1 MPELAGVMVGNYFLL
16 ECLGREGMAE
26 TYRARPT
33 TRGGFDVEL
42 RIFRPSFPDP
52 TGFQEHFASEVE
64 KVWRC
69 HHEHIQ
75 PLLEFGAGDD
85 LLFCVTEFAQVE
97 TLEQILQEAERQECL
112 TPLPIPLVV
121 RYITQICAALQYV
134 HERQIVHGNIQPSSV
149 LVQSN
154 EHVLLTNFGMKH
166 IYQDNEPVVAQIE
179 EGNTAYIA
187 PEQIVGMLS
196 PASDIYAVGVLLY
209 RLLAGRL
216 PYDGESGGEIAMK
229 HTNDPIPSLREWQP
243 DLPESVELVV
253 RVALAKN
260 PAARFPNANAL
271 AEALLAAVASDI
283 PPVVSVKPQKRIE
296 VRARR
301 TPFTWSRALALLTI
315 VLILLGLVGTLFFF
329 SSLPLHLQD
338 FSGLPFHGDGLG
350 GIVEI
355 RRGGGTTST
364 GPKATATATAVLIPS
379 TGSVPPARSKPP
391 LSSQPQT
398 PVANGTVMPIS
409 ATPPAVACI
418 PGTLSLDGSP
428 NLQPLLQQIDT
439 DYAGYC
445 PGLAISLHKDG
456 SRTGLN
462 LVQHG
467 RIDVATSDLSANPTR
482 NLTDHPVVALL
493 YALIVSPDVQLSGL
507 SSAEI
512 QGIYQ
517 GQLTNWAQVGGPDEA
532 IKVILPPAT
541 AAINAIFQT
550 FVLNGMRESVAGTRI
565 KSDSPALVV
574 RTVSQTPGAIS
585 YVPLVVAQGTRVQL
599 VSIDGVSP
607 STQSLLQGSYT
618 FWSVEHFYTQG
629 DGTAQFQSYLQFF
642 NSGQEMHVMPQFGAA
657 PVDIMNPSILASHL
671 PGPQI

>member
-16 ECLGREGMAE
+16 ECLGREGMVE

-97 TLEQILQEAERQECL
+97 TLEQMLREAERQECL
-112 TPLPIPLVV
+112 TPLPVPLVV
-121 RYITQICAALQYV
+121 RYITQICSALHYA

-154 EHVLLTNFGMKH
+154 EHVLLTNFSMKH
-166 IYQDNEPVVAQIE
+166 IYQDDEPVVAQIE

-209 RLLAGRL
+209 RLLAGHL

-229 HTNDPIPSLREWQP
+229 HTNDPIPSLREWRP

-260 PAARFPNANAL
+260 PAARFPDANAL
-271 AEALLAAVASDI
+271 AEALLAAIASDI
-283 PPVVSVKPQKRIE
+283 PPVVSVQPQKRIE

-301 TPFTWSRALALLTI
+301 TPFTWSRALSLLTI

-329 SSLPLHLQD
+329 ASSPLHLQD
-338 FSGLPFHGDGLG
+338 FFGLPFHGDGLG
-350 GIVEI
+350 GIVGI
-355 RRGGGTTST
+355 KRGGGTTST
-364 GPKATATATAVLIPS
+364 EPKATATATATSIPS
-379 TGSVPPARSKPP
+379 IGSAPSARSTPP
-391 LSSQPQT
+391 GQPHT

-409 ATPPAVACI
+409 SKPPAVVCI
-418 PGTLSLDGSP
+418 SGTLSLDGSP
-428 NLQPLLQQIDT
+428 NLQPLLQQINA
-439 DYAGYC
+439 DYASYC
-445 PGLAISLHKDG
+445 PGLAISLHEDG
-456 SRTGLN
+456 SRPGLN
-462 LVQHG
+462 FVQHG
-467 RIDVATSDLSANPTR
+467 STDVAVSDLSANPTR
-482 NLTDHPVVALL
+482 NLTDHPAMALL

-517 GQLTNWAQVGGPDEA
+517 GEITNWNQVGGPDEA
-532 IKVILPPAT
+532 IKVILPPAP
-541 AAINAIFQT
+541 APINAIFQT
-550 FVLNGMRESVAGTRI
+550 FVLNGMKEHVAGTRI
-565 KSDSPALVV
+565 KRDSPALVV
-574 RTVSQTPGAIS
+574 QTVSQMPGAIS
-585 YVPLVVAQGTRVQL
+585 YVPLAMTQGTSVQV

-607 STQSLLQGSYT
+607 STQSLLQGSYA

-629 DGTAQFQSYLQFF
+629 DGSAQFQSYLQFF
-642 NSGQEMHVMPQFGAA
+642 NSGQEMNVMPQFEAV
-657 PVDIMNPSILASHL
+657 PIDMLSPSVLSSHL

>member
-16 ECLGREGMAE
+16 ECLGREGMVE

-52 TGFQEHFASEVE
+52 TGFQEHFTSEVE

-69 HHEHIQ
+69 HHEHVQ

-85 LLFCVTEFAQVE
+85 LLFCVTELAQVE

-154 EHVLLTNFGMKH
+154 EHVLLTNFSMKH
-166 IYQDNEPVVAQIE
+166 MYQDNEPVVAQIE
-179 EGNTAYIA
+179 EGNPAYIA
-187 PEQIVGMLS
+187 PEQVVGMLS

-216 PYDGESGGEIAMK
+216 PYDGESRGEIAMK

-260 PAARFPNANAL
+260 PAARFPNAHAL

-301 TPFTWSRALALLTI
+301 TSFTWSRTLSLLTI

-329 SSLPLHLQD
+329 SSLPLRLQD

-350 GIVEI
+350 GVVGIS
-355 RRGGGTTST
+355 RGEGTTPT
-364 GPKATATATAVLIPS
+364 GPQATATTTSIPS
-379 TGSVPPARSKPP
+379 TGPVPSARSMPP
-391 LSSQPQT
+391 LPGQPPT
-398 PVANGTVMPIS
+398 PEVRGTV
-409 ATPPAVACI
+409 TPTSNAPPSVVCM
-418 PGTLSLDGSP
+418 PGTLSLDGSA
-428 NLQPLLQQIDT
+428 NLGPLLQHIDT
-439 DYAGYC
+439 DYAGRC
-445 PGLAISLHKDG
+445 PGLAISLHEDG

-462 LVQHG
+462 LVQRG

-482 NLTDHPVVALL
+482 SLTDHPAVALL

-507 SSAEI
+507 SSAQI

-517 GQLTNWAQVGGPDEA
+517 GQLTNWDQVGGPDEA

-541 AAINAIFQT
+541 APVNAIFQT
-550 FVLNGMRESVAGTRI
+550 FVLSGMRETVAGVRT
-565 KSDSPALVV
+565 KSAAPAVV
-574 RTVSQTPGAIS
+574 VQTVSQTPGAIG
-585 YVPLVVAQGTRVQL
+585 YAPLAVAQGTRVQVL
-599 VSIDGVSP
+599 SIDGVSP

-629 DGTAQFQSYLQFF
+629 DGPAQFQSYLQFF
-642 NSGQEMHVMPQFGAA
+642 NSGQEMNAMPQFGAA
-657 PVDIMNPSILASHL
+657 PVDTVNPGILSSHL